1 MRLRVVTLFLLLGLG
16 LGSSSLFA
24 REVTLAC
31 VDCYSSASFYPQVA
45 QELVPGV
52 KVKWIFIQT
61 HDYDASYEAHRKAF
75 PAGTIFKRLD
85 GGTVEFLRQQN
96 VHAVLGGM
104 DKGTY
109 EAIALT
115 NALGMTQI
123 PDEFRE
129 MIRRKDLQ
137 AIAARQWGIPTHKMT
152 NVDDALEFAASL
164 YQGGVVLKYNAGA
177 AGYEMEFISKSDMGH
192 LRNRLAERLASV
204 KPGPF
209 GEVDDLI
216 LQPHIIGREYFL
228 NSLLVDSHFYPTALS
243 RYYRIHWGEKGLYFI
258 NTFLSLTTTE
268 AIQLRQIAE
277 FINDSQ
283 GHHNGLSHLEFI
295 IEESTGR
302 IYLLENNARVAGAG
316 VPMLER
322 AVYGISQL
330 DLNILR
336 VLDPVRLKVELAK
349 LPRERQTNGLMF
361 VIPSPMDGE
370 IKQQGVDFL
379 TSLPTYFEMPKHY
392 RPIPGP
398 VKKTKDLYSA
408 TVFHQWGEGAQLQT
422 DVGRIISTLDEGRLF
437 NYSAGSVACKD
448 NLFRAGVLMEALR
461 AGVPQVDWAA
471 LK

>member
-1 MRLRVVTLFLLLGLG
+1 MRLRVVTLFLLFGAG

-45 QELVPGV
+45 QEMVPEA

-61 HDYDASYEAHRKAF
+61 HDYDPAYEAHRAAF
-75 PAGTIFKRLD
+75 PPGTIFKRLD
-85 GGTVEFLRQQN
+85 GNTVEFLRQEK

-115 NALGMTQI
+115 NALGMTNI
-123 PDEFRE
+123 PDPFRE

-137 AIAARQWGIPTHKMT
+137 ATAARQWGIPTHKIT
-152 NVDDALEFAASL
+152 NVDEAMAFAAKL
-164 YQGGVVLKYNAGA
+164 YQEGVVLKYNAGA
-177 AGYEMEFISKSDMGH
+177 AGYEMEFISRSDTTY
-192 LRNRLAERLASV
+192 LRQRLEERLASI

-209 GEVDDLI
+209 GEVDSLI

-228 NSLLVDSHFYPTALS
+228 NSVLVDSHFYPTALS
-243 RYYRIHWGEKGLYFI
+243 QYYRIHWAEKGLYFI
-258 NTFLSLTTTE
+258 NTFLSLTTPQAVELRLIAE
-268 AIQLRQIAE
+268 AINEL
-277 FINDSQ
+277 Q
-283 GHHNGLSHLEFI
+283 GHRDGLSHLEFI
-295 IEESTGR
+295 IEESTGKV
-302 IYLLENNARVAGAG
+302 YLLENNARVAGAG

-336 VLDPVRLKVELAK
+336 VLAPERLKAELAK
-349 LPRERQTNGLMF
+349 LPRERLTNGLMF

-370 IKQQGVDFL
+370 LTQQGVDFL
-379 TSLPTYFEMPKHY
+379 TGLPTYFKMPNHY
-392 RPIPGP
+392 CPVPGS

-408 TVFHQWGEGAQLQT
+408 TVFHQSGEASQLQT
-422 DVGRIISTLDEGRLF
+422 DVGRIISKLAAGQLF
-437 NYSAGSVACKD
+437 NYSPGSLACRE
-448 NLFRAGVLMEALR
+448 NLLRAGDLMEALR
-461 AGVPQVDWAA
+461 MGVPQVDWAA

>member
-1 MRLRVVTLFLLLGLG
+1 MRLRVVTLFLLLGAG

-45 QELVPGV
+45 AELVPGV
-52 KVKWIFIQT
+52 KVNWIFIQT
-61 HDYDASYEAHRKAF
+61 HDYDDAYVVHRDSF
-75 PAGTIFKRLD
+75 PAGTVFKRLD
-85 GGTVEFLRQQN
+85 GNTVEYLRQEK

-115 NALGMTQI
+115 NALGMTSI

-129 MIRRKDLQ
+129 MLRRKDLQ
-137 AIAARQWGIPTHKMT
+137 AAAALNWGIPTHKMK
-152 NVDDALEFAASL
+152 NVDEAMEFASKL
-164 YQGGVVLKYNAGA
+164 TQDGVVLKYNAGA
-177 AGYEMEFISKSDMGH
+177 AGYEMEFISKSNVGH
-192 LRNRLAERLASV
+192 LRERLAERLANL

-228 NSLLVDSHFYPTALS
+228 NSLLIDSHLYPTALS
-243 RYYRIHWGEKGLYFI
+243 RYFRIHWGEKGLYFI
-258 NTFLSLTTTE
+258 NTFLSLTTNE
-268 AIQLRQIAE
+268 AVQLRQVAE
-277 FINDSQ
+277 FINESQ
-283 GHHNGLSHLEFI
+283 GHHDGMSHLEFL
-295 IEESTGR
+295 IEESTGKV
-302 IYLLENNARVAGAG
+302 YLLENNARVAGAG

-336 VLDPVRLKVELAK
+336 VLDPERLKIELAK

-370 IKQQGVDFL
+370 ITQAGVDFL
-379 TSLPTYFEMPKHY
+379 TKLPTYFEMPKHY
-392 RPIPGP
+392 RPLPGP
-398 VKKTKDLYSA
+398 VKKTKDLYSS
-408 TVFHQWGEGAQLQT
+408 TVFHQWGDGAQLQT
-422 DVGRIISTLDEGRLF
+422 DVRKIISTLDRGALF
-437 NYSAGSVACKD
+437 NYSAGSVTCKD

-471 LK
+471 LR